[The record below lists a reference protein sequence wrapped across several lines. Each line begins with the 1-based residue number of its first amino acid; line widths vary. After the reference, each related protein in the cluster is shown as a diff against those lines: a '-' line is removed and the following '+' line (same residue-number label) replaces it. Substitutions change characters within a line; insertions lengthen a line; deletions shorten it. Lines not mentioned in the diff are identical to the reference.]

1 MSGYESQVVMVT
13 GAQGGLGQ
21 AVTRAYLDAG
31 ATVVGIARRIAQD
44 DFPSERFTALPADLS
59 SEAGVQ
65 EAAAAVLA
73 RHGRADVLAHLMGG
87 YEGGT
92 RIEETRPAV
101 FEKMFALN
109 FWPAVYLARA
119 FLPAM
124 RAAGAGRILAI
135 GARPAVEPVA
145 TLGAYGAAKAALVS
159 LVRTLA
165 AENKDRG
172 ITANLIL
179 PGVIDTPANRAAMPG
194 ADFRRWVPPSRI
206 ASLALWLTSADAA
219 DVTGALI
226 PMYGA
231 GA

>member
-1 MSGYESQVVMVT
+1 MSGYENKVVIVT

-21 AVTRAYLDAG
+21 AVTQAYLNAG
-31 ATVVGIARRIAQD
+31 ATVVGLARRITQD
-44 DFPSERFTALPADLS
+44 DFGGARFTALPADLA

-65 EAAAAVLA
+65 QAAAAIFA

-87 YEGGT
+87 YEGGA
-92 RIEETRPAV
+92 RIDETPAAV

-119 FLPAM
+119 FLPGM

-159 LVRTLA
+159 LVRTLSL
-165 AENKDRG
+165 ENKDRG
-172 ITANLIL
+172 ITANLVL
-179 PGVIDTPANRAAMPG
+179 PGIIDTPANRAAMPG
-194 ADFRRWVPPSRI
+194 ADFRRWVLPSRI
-206 ASLALWLTSADAA
+206 ASLALWLTSDEAA
-219 DVTGALI
+219 DVSGALI